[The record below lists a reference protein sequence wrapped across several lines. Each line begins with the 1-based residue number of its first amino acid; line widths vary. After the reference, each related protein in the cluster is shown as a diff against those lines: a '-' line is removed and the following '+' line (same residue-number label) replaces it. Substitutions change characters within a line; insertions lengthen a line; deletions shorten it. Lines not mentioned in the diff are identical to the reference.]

1 MKSREGFRNFQLILQ
16 PLRGNSRALFFIKDK
31 LEDEEM
37 SEQTTS
43 RDLKFKVVCISCGVK
58 IRENASDDS
67 YGMCLRCFYAMLA
80 TRLRNQKRVASGEFV
95 SER

>member
-1 MKSREGFRNFQLILQ
+1 MVKQTPKSHPG
-16 PLRGNSRALFFIKDK
+16 
-31 LEDEEM
+31 
-37 SEQTTS
+37 
-43 RDLKFKVVCISCGVK
+43 FKVVCISCGVK

-80 TRLRNQKRVASGEFV
+80 VRLRTQKRARAGEFV

>member
-1 MKSREGFRNFQLILQ
+1 MVEQRPKSDPGFNVI
-16 PLRGNSRALFFIKDK
+16 
-31 LEDEEM
+31 
-37 SEQTTS
+37 
-43 RDLKFKVVCISCGVK
+43 CISCGVK

-80 TRLRNQKRVASGEFV
+80 ERLRAQKRIARGEFV

>member
-1 MKSREGFRNFQLILQ
+1 MVQQR
-16 PLRGNSRALFFIKDK
+16 P
-31 LEDEEM
+31 
-37 SEQTTS
+37 QT
-43 RDLKFKVVCISCGVK
+43 DPGFKVVCISCGVK

-80 TRLRNQKRVASGEFV
+80 ARLRAQKRIARGEFV

>member
-1 MKSREGFRNFQLILQ
+1 M
-16 PLRGNSRALFFIKDK
+16 A
-31 LEDEEM
+31 
-37 SEQTTS
+37 EQTPRS
-43 RDLKFKVVCISCGVK
+43 DPQFKVICISCGVK

-80 TRLRNQKRVASGEFV
+80 ARLRAQKRVTVGEFV

>member
-1 MKSREGFRNFQLILQ
+1 MW
-16 PLRGNSRALFFIKDK
+16 
-31 LEDEEM
+31 
-37 SEQTTS
+37 EQTTS
-43 RDLKFKVVCISCGVK
+43 GDYGFKIICITCGVK

-80 TRLRNQKRVASGEFV
+80 ARLRTQKRARVGEFV

>member
-1 MKSREGFRNFQLILQ
+1 MT
-16 PLRGNSRALFFIKDK
+16 
-31 LEDEEM
+31 
-37 SEQTTS
+37 EQTTRS
-43 RDLKFKVVCISCGVK
+43 DHGFKVICISCGVK

-80 TRLRNQKRVASGEFV
+80 MRLRTQQRIAAGEFV

>member
-1 MKSREGFRNFQLILQ
+1 MAVPTPQNDPR
-16 PLRGNSRALFFIKDK
+16 
-31 LEDEEM
+31 
-37 SEQTTS
+37 
-43 RDLKFKVVCISCGVK
+43 FKVICISCGVK

-80 TRLRNQKRVASGEFV
+80 LRLRTQKRVAAGEFV

>member
-1 MKSREGFRNFQLILQ
+1 MVKQATKRDRGFKI
-16 PLRGNSRALFFIKDK
+16 
-31 LEDEEM
+31 
-37 SEQTTS
+37 
-43 RDLKFKVVCISCGVK
+43 VCISCGVK

-80 TRLRNQKRVASGEFV
+80 VRLRTQKRVQAGEFV